1 MIRKR
6 VKLSKKMREEKRSIN
21 YSNKDS
27 KLLDKNKVFA
37 YKECLRN
44 LTLKKRTIIKKDG
57 RYLIYYTF

>member
-6 VKLSKKMREEKRSIN
+6 VKLSKKMREENRSIS

-27 KLLDKNKVFA
+27 KLLEKNKVFA
-37 YKECLRN
+37 DEECLRSLN
-44 LTLKKRTIIKKDG
+44 LKKKTIIKKDG